1 MTRDIRRPLLTMKN
15 RRVLGNTAY
24 TCLMLALCFIV
35 MYPLIWTLFSA
46 FKTNKQIY
54 AESPLNLLPRPF
66 TTENY
71 AKLFGIYDVGRMVF
85 NGLYLSI
92 VIPLLSM
99 LTSSMAA
106 YALARLRFKGRNI
119 VFILLIS
126 TMMIPGYVTL
136 IPNFAIMVK
145 LRLLNTHWALILR
158 SALSGSATSIFLFR
172 QFFLSIPRDLENA
185 AIIDGCSW
193 HGVFFRIIMP
203 NSKPAIA
210 TVIILTFRGTW
221 NAFLWPQ
228 LILQDD
234 KLWTWTLALKIL
246 SESETSQAVLLAG
259 SVISIVPVL
268 AIYILFQ
275 KYFVNSQVSA
285 GFGGM

>member
-1 MTRDIRRPLLTMKN
+1 MIRASKLRFSMRTRRIVTDTCFN
-15 RRVLGNTAY
+15 
-24 TCLMLALCFIV
+24 CLMILLCLVVI
-35 MYPLIWTLFSA
+35 YPVVWALFSS
-46 FKTNKQIY
+46 FKTNQQLFS
-54 AESPLNLLPRPF
+54 ESPLNLIPSPF

-71 AKLFGIYDVGRMVF
+71 TKLTGIYDVQRMVF

-92 VIPLLSM
+92 LIPLLSM

-106 YALARLRFKGRNI
+106 YALARLEFRGRNV
-119 VFILLIS
+119 VFLLLIS
-126 TMMIPGYVTL
+126 TMMIRGYVTL

-145 LRLLNTHWALILR
+145 LKLLNSHMALILR

-193 HGVFFRIIMP
+193 RSVFFRIILP

-210 TVIILTFRGTW
+210 TVIILSFRETW

-228 LILQDD
+228 LVLQDD
-234 KLWTWTLALKIL
+234 RLWTWTLALKVL
-246 SESETSQAVLLAG
+246 SEFETNQSVLLAG
-259 SVISIVPVL
+259 AVISIVPVL
-268 AIYILFQ
+268 VIYILCQ
-275 KYFVNSQVSA
+275 KYFVNSQVNA
-285 GFGGM
+285 GFGGV

>member
-1 MTRDIRRPLLTMKN
+1 MIRASKLRFSMRTRRIVTDTCFN
-15 RRVLGNTAY
+15 
-24 TCLMLALCFIV
+24 CLMILLCLVVI
-35 MYPLIWTLFSA
+35 YPVVWALFSS
-46 FKTNKQIY
+46 FKTNQQLFS
-54 AESPLNLLPRPF
+54 ESPLNLIPSPF

-71 AKLFGIYDVGRMVF
+71 TKLTGIYDVQRMVF

-92 VIPLLSM
+92 LIPLLSM

-106 YALARLRFKGRNI
+106 YALARLEFRGRNV
-119 VFILLIS
+119 VFLLLIS

-145 LRLLNTHWALILR
+145 LKLLNSHMALILR

-193 HGVFFRIIMP
+193 RSVFFRIILP

-210 TVIILTFRGTW
+210 MVIILSFRETW

-228 LILQDD
+228 LVLQDD
-234 KLWTWTLALKIL
+234 RLWTWTLALKVL
-246 SESETSQAVLLAG
+246 SEFETNQSVLLAG
-259 SVISIVPVL
+259 AVISIVPVL
-268 AIYILFQ
+268 VIYILCQ
-275 KYFVNSQVSA
+275 KYFVNSQVNA
-285 GFGGM
+285 GFGGV

>member
-1 MTRDIRRPLLTMKN
+1 MKN
-15 RRVLGNTAY
+15 RRILGDVCYNVLMVGL
-24 TCLMLALCFIV
+24 CLIIL
-35 MYPLIWTLFSA
+35 YPLIWTLFSA
-46 FKTNKQIY
+46 FKTNEQIFS
-54 AESPLNLLPRPF
+54 ESPLNLIADPF
-66 TTENY
+66 TWANY
-71 AKLFGIYDVGRMVF
+71 EKLFATYDVGRMVF

-92 VIPLLSM
+92 VIPVLSM

-106 YALARLRFKGRNI
+106 YALARLTFKGRNA
-119 VFILLIS
+119 VFLLLIS

-145 LRLLNTHWALILR
+145 LQLMNTHWAIILR
-158 SALSGSATSIFLFR
+158 SALAGSATSIFLFR
-172 QFFLSIPRDLENA
+172 QYFLSIPRDLENA

-193 HGVFFRIIMP
+193 SGVFFKIILP
-203 NSKPAIA
+203 NSKPAMA
-210 TVIILTFRGTW
+210 TVMILTFRGTW

-234 KLWTWTLALKIL
+234 SLWTWTLALKVL
-246 SESETSQAVLLAG
+246 SEFETNQAVLLAG

-268 AIYILFQ
+268 IIYVMCQ

-285 GFGGM
+285 GFGGT

>member
-1 MTRDIRRPLLTMKN
+1 MVI
-15 RRVLGNTAY
+15 
-24 TCLMLALCFIV
+24 
-35 MYPLIWTLFSA
+35 YPVVWALFSS
-46 FKTNKQIY
+46 FKTNQQLFS
-54 AESPLNLLPRPF
+54 ESPLNLIPSPF

-71 AKLFGIYDVGRMVF
+71 TKLTGIYDVQRMVF

-92 VIPLLSM
+92 LIPLLSM

-106 YALARLRFKGRNI
+106 YALARLEFRGRNV
-119 VFILLIS
+119 VFLLLIS

-145 LRLLNTHWALILR
+145 LKLLNSHMALILR

-193 HGVFFRIIMP
+193 RSVFFRIILP

-210 TVIILTFRGTW
+210 TVIILSFRETW

-228 LILQDD
+228 LVLQDD
-234 KLWTWTLALKIL
+234 RLWTWTLALKVL
-246 SESETSQAVLLAG
+246 SEFETNQSVLLAG
-259 SVISIVPVL
+259 AVISIVPVL
-268 AIYILFQ
+268 VIYILCQ
-275 KYFVNSQVSA
+275 KYFVNSQVNA
-285 GFGGM
+285 GFGGV